1 MTNLAYV
8 ETLRTGTLDGLRDY
22 LRDAGIKPG
31 DRLPPER
38 SLSETLGVSRSELRK
53 ALALMEAN
61 GFLDRQVGRGTF
73 LTGPQQALDGDLTSI
88 SLIAERTSPHEAMMA
103 RLALEPQLA
112 GQAAIHASG
121 RQIAKAEALAA
132 EMRAATDWE
141 TYENL
146 DATFHE
152 TIAHAA
158 GNSLLAELHRIVNRV
173 RIKVVW
179 ARLDVP
185 EGGPPADY
193 HSFAEHEAIVAAL
206 RRRDRA
212 GAQEAM
218 RAHLRSISAT
228 LLTDDE

>member
-1 MTNLAYV
+1 V
-8 ETLRTGTLDGLRDY
+8 ETLKTGTLDGLRDF
-22 LRDAGIKPG
+22 LREAGIGPG

-38 SLSETLGVSRSELRK
+38 ALSETLGVSRAELRK

-61 GFLDRQVGRGTF
+61 GFLDRKVGRGTF
-73 LTGPQQALDGDLTSI
+73 LVGPQEDDGADLTRI
-88 SLIAERTSPHEAMMA
+88 SAVAERTSPHEAMMA

-121 RQIAKAEALAA
+121 RQIAKAESLMQA
-132 EMRAATDWE
+132 MRNAPDWE
-141 TYENL
+141 TYEEL
-146 DATFHE
+146 DAVFHE
-152 TIAHAA
+152 TIAQAA
-158 GNSLLAELHRIVNRV
+158 GNSLLAEVHRIVNRV

-185 EGGPPADY
+185 RGGPSADY
-193 HSFAEHEAIVAAL
+193 HSFAEHEAIVAAI

-218 RAHLRSISAT
+218 RAHLKSISAT
-228 LLTDDE
+228 LLSDE